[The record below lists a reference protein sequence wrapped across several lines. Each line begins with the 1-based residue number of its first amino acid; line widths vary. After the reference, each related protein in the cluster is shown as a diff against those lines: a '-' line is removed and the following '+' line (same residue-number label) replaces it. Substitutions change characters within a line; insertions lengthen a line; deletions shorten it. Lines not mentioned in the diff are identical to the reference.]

1 MTEEAT
7 IIDEEF
13 DEFEFD
19 GFSVFH
25 TLTDVWYLETDAD
38 DEDKVEIL
46 LQEQEVS
53 LYDDNREDLIKM
65 GFTEEDFTRLK
76 EFVYDKN
83 A

>member
-1 MTEEAT
+1 MNDEAT
-7 IIDEEF
+7 IINEEF

-38 DEDKVEIL
+38 DENRIEIL

-53 LYDDNREDLIKM
+53 LYDDNKEDLIKI

>member
-1 MTEEAT
+1 MNDEAT
-7 IIDEEF
+7 IINEEF

-38 DEDKVEIL
+38 DENRIEIL

-53 LYDDNREDLIKM
+53 LYDDNKEDLIKI
-65 GFTEEDFTRLK
+65 GFTEEDFTKLK
-76 EFVYDKN
+76 EFVHDKD